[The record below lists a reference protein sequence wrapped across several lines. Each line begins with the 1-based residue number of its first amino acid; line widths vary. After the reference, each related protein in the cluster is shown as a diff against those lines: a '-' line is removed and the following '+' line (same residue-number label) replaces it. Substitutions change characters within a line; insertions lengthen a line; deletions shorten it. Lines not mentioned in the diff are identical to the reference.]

1 MKIASEQLQAV
12 DSEIATLQPQANE
25 LLDQLQLTTRAEGKV
40 LKASVPWAI
49 VRRWKELLNARARLR
64 DALEIERIVGE

>member
-1 MKIASEQLQAV
+1 MKIEQLQAV

-25 LLDQLQLTTRAEGKV
+25 LLDQLQLTTRAEGNV
-40 LKASVPWAI
+40 LKASATWAI
-49 VRRWKELLNARARLR
+49 VLRWKELLNERARLR